1 MQPKDT
7 EIVRLIGSP
16 RTCLVRESDGEDGHF
31 DMLAPGVGFF
41 DMPPAAGTYL
51 MPGSFVGYLTI
62 MRRYFHLLMPEGHHG
77 VVTKLHVADRKQ
89 RVEYGQAL
97 FTVSSKAEV
106 GLTTEFR
113 EMEADEGRG
122 DDGIPEGMFG
132 VRSPTDGIFYRR
144 ANPQSPAYVEE
155 GAIVEQGTVLALVEV
170 MKCFNPILYPGEP
183 EFPARARIVRAV
195 LEDAAEVKHGSVI
208 FVVEPA

>member
-7 EIVRLIGSP
+7 EIVRLIGGP
-16 RTCLVRESDGEDGHF
+16 KTCLVRESSDKDGHF
-31 DMLAPGVGFF
+31 DILAPGVGLF
-41 DMPPAAGTYL
+41 DMPPAVGTFL
-51 MPGSFVGYLTI
+51 LPGSFVGYLTV

-77 VVTKLHVADRKQ
+77 VVTRLHVADRKQ

-97 FTVSSKAEV
+97 FTVSAKAEA

-113 EMEADEGRG
+113 KIEADTGRAG
-122 DDGIPEGMFG
+122 DGIPEGMFG

-144 ANPQSPAYVEE
+144 ANPQSPPYVEE
-155 GAIVEQGTVLALVEV
+155 GALVEQGSVLALVEV

-183 EFPARARIVRAV
+183 EFPPRARVVRAMA
-195 LEDAAEVKHGSVI
+195 EDATEVKHGLVI
-208 FVVEPA
+208 FVVEAA